1 MGLFSTEA
9 IALKGKDLGEADRLI
24 TFFTR
29 EVGKKRAVA
38 NGARR
43 IRSNM
48 SALVQPFTVS
58 RLYIYQGS
66 SLSRV
71 RSGEILE
78 NNLALREDLLLMT
91 AASYLAEMVDY
102 LLEEDDPQEEVFI
115 LLLNSLT
122 ILKEKGVQPILL
134 RSFEIRLISMLGY
147 QPRLEHCVKC
157 TREIKTGKGKAFFS
171 IGQGGIKCSN
181 CREEMDKT
189 ISWGTF
195 KVLNRLLETPARQL
209 LNLRLEDRVQKE
221 LESLLVEFIE
231 YRSERRLNTLSF
243 LQSLLAEPS

>member
-1 MGLFSTEA
+1 MGMFSTEA

-29 EVGKKRAVA
+29 EGGKMMAVA

-66 SLSRV
+66 SLARV

-91 AASYLAEMVDY
+91 AASYFAEMVDY
-102 LLEEDDPQEEVFI
+102 LLEEDDPHEEIFG

-147 QPRLEHCVKC
+147 QPRLENCVKC
-157 TREIKTGKGKAFFS
+157 TREIKTGEGQAFFS
-171 IGQGGIKCSN
+171 IGQGGIKCSS

-195 KVLNRLLETPARQL
+195 QVLNRLLQTPGRQIF
-209 LNLRLEDRVQKE
+209 NLRLDARNQKE
-221 LESLLVEFIE
+221 LEDLLVEFIE
-231 YRSERRLNTLSF
+231 YRSERRLKTLSF
-243 LQSLLAEPS
+243 LQSLLGEPS